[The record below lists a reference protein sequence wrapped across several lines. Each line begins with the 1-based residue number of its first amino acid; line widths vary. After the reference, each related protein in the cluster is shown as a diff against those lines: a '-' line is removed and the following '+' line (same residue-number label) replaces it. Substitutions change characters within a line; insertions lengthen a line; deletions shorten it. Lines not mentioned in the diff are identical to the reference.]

1 MAEIASLARPY
12 AEALYQSGSG
22 DLNGVL
28 AWLETMA
35 AAASNDDLL
44 QFASNPKATD
54 EQVYG
59 LVADVVEKSGL
70 SLSVQAQNFLRVIIE
85 NGRLTVLPEVLA
97 QFKVLKN
104 AQSGLADAVVYSAF
118 PIEGPALAE
127 VSSWLET
134 RFNRRLNVTV
144 AIDTALIGGIRAV
157 VGDEVL
163 DASVKSRLDQ
173 MKTALT
179 A

>member
-28 AWLETMA
+28 AWLETMSA
-35 AAASNDDLL
+35 AAESPELL
-44 QFASNPKATD
+44 QFAGNPKATD
-54 EQVYG
+54 DQVYG
-59 LVADVVEKSGL
+59 LVAAVFD
-70 SLSVQAQNFLRVIIE
+70 QRQQPMTAHAQNFLKVVVE
-85 NGRLTVLPEVLA
+85 NGRLSALPEVLA
-97 QFKVLKN
+97 QFRMLKN

-118 PIEGPALAE
+118 PIEGDALAG
-127 VSSWLET
+127 VASWLEK
-134 RFNRRLNVTV
+134 RFNRRLNVSV
-144 AIDTALIGGIRAV
+144 ALDASLIGGIRAV

>member
-35 AAASNDDLL
+35 AAASTPDLL
-44 QFASNPKATD
+44 QFASSPKATD
-54 EQVYG
+54 DQVFG
-59 LVADVVEKSGL
+59 LVSDVVGQTGL
-70 SLSVQAQNFLRVIIE
+70 TLPAHAQNFLKIIIE
-85 NGRLTVLPEVLA
+85 NGRLSVLPEVLA

-118 PIEGPALAE
+118 PIEGAALAE

-144 AIDTALIGGIRAV
+144 AIDTTLIGGIRAV